1 MFMTLAAVVVALALG
16 HVAQGLAAA
25 VRRHGWFDDWLR
37 WLGAKSRADGAWH
50 GRWGIALALSPP
62 LLAVGLLQWALDAMI
77 YGALGL
83 LFGIGVLFY
92 CWGPRDL
99 DLDVDAIVDAPDAA
113 TRSAAIA
120 RLSPNGADM
129 PTLVVAVFHAA
140 RRRWFGVLF
149 WFLVAGASGAV
160 LYRLAA
166 LAAEDDAALL
176 PADNANGAKRLLAW
190 LDWPVSQLM
199 ALFMALVGDFDTVF
213 SAWKQNGGAGFDAD
227 ADFLG
232 AAGRASVRSEL
243 ADDAQDYA
251 DAGESASE
259 IARDLGPMAELRD
272 AMSLVWRTLVAWL
285 AVIALFVIA
294 GWVS

>member
-1 MFMTLAAVVVALALG
+1 MFMTLAAVVVALVLG
-16 HVAQGLAAA
+16 HLAQGLAEA

-37 WLGAKSRADGAWH
+37 WLGARMQAGSFWH
-50 GRWGIALALSPP
+50 GRWGSALALSAP
-62 LLAVGLLQWALDAMI
+62 LLVVALFQWALDTPL
-77 YGALGL
+77 YGVVGL

-113 TRSAAIA
+113 ARNAAIA
-120 RLSPNGADM
+120 RLSPDAGDT
-129 PTLVVAVFHAA
+129 PSLVVAVFHAA

-149 WFLVAGASGAV
+149 WFLLLGAFGAV
-160 LYRLAA
+160 LYRFVAF
-166 LAAEDDAALL
+166 AAEDDAALL
-176 PADNANGAKRLLAW
+176 PAENAAGAQRLLAW

-199 ALFMALVGDFDTVF
+199 ALFMALVGDFDTVL
-213 SAWKQNGGAGFDAD
+213 SAWKQNGGAGFDAN

-251 DAGESASE
+251 DAGESANE
-259 IARDLGPMAELRD
+259 IARDLGAMPELRD

-294 GWVS
+294 GWVG

>member
-1 MFMTLAAVVVALALG
+1 MFMTLAAVVVALVLG
-16 HVAQGLAAA
+16 HVAQGLAES
-25 VRRHGWFDDWLR
+25 VRGHGWFDDWLR
-37 WLGAKSRADGAWH
+37 WLGARFPQGIWQ
-50 GRWGIALALSPP
+50 GRWGIALALLP
-62 LLAVGLLQWALDAMI
+62 LLLIVALLQWVLDTPLYGVVGLL
-77 YGALGL
+77 Y
-83 LFGIGVLFY
+83 GIGALFY

-113 TRSAAIA
+113 SRSAAIA

-129 PTLVVAVFHAA
+129 PTLLVAVFHAA

-149 WFLVAGASGAV
+149 WFLVLGAVGAV
-160 LYRLAA
+160 LYRLVA

-176 PADNANGAKRLLAW
+176 SAENAAGAQRLLAW

-213 SAWKQNGGAGFDAD
+213 SAWKQNGGADFDAN

-251 DAGESASE
+251 DAGENASE
-259 IARDLGPMAELRD
+259 IARELGPMPELRD

>member
-16 HVAQGLAAA
+16 HLAQGLAAA
-25 VRRHGWFDDWLR
+25 VRRHDWYDDWLR
-37 WLGAKSRADGAWH
+37 WLGARFPHGFWQ
-50 GRWGIALALSPP
+50 GRWGIVLALAPS
-62 LLAVGLLQWALDAMI
+62 LLVVASLQWSLDTLL
-77 YGALGL
+77 YGAVGL

-99 DLDVDAIVDAPDAA
+99 DLDVGAIVDAPDAA
-113 TRSAAIA
+113 ARNAAIA

-129 PTLVVAVFHAA
+129 PTLLVAVFHAA

-149 WFLVAGASGAV
+149 WFLVLGATGAV
-160 LYRLAA
+160 LYRLVA
-166 LAAEDDAALL
+166 LAAEDDSALL
-176 PADNANGAKRLLAW
+176 PADNAAGAKRLLAW

-213 SAWKQNGGAGFDAD
+213 GAWKQNGGAGFDVD

-251 DAGESASE
+251 DAGEGAAE
-259 IARDLGPMAELRD
+259 IARDLGPMPELRD

>member
-62 LLAVGLLQWALDAMI
+62 LLAVGLLQWALDAML

>member
-1 MFMTLAAVVVALALG
+1 MTLAAVVVALALG

-62 LLAVGLLQWALDAMI
+62 LLAVGLLQWALDAML

-232 AAGRASVRSEL
+232 AAGRASVRTEL

>member
-1 MFMTLAAVVVALALG
+1 MFMALAAAVVALALG
-16 HVAQGLAAA
+16 HLAQGFAQA

-37 WLGAKSRADGAWH
+37 WLGARFPQGPWQ
-50 GRWGIALALSPP
+50 GRWGIALALLPP
-62 LLAVGLLQWALDAMI
+62 LLPVALLQWALDMPL
-77 YGALGL
+77 YGIVGL
-83 LFGIGVLFY
+83 AFGIGVLFY

-113 TRSAAIA
+113 ARDAAIA
-120 RLSPNGADM
+120 RLSPQGSDM
-129 PTLVVAVFHAA
+129 PTLLVAVFHAA

-149 WFLVAGASGAV
+149 WFLLLGASGAV
-160 LYRLAA
+160 LYRLVA

-176 PADNANGAKRLLAW
+176 PSANASGAKRLLAW

-259 IARDLGPMAELRD
+259 IARDLGPMPELRD
-272 AMSLVWRTLVAWL
+272 AMSLAWRTLVAWL

-294 GWVS
+294 GWVG

>member
-1 MFMTLAAVVVALALG
+1 MFMTLAAVVVALVLG
-16 HVAQGLAAA
+16 HVARDLAAA
-25 VRRHGWFDDWLR
+25 VRRHGWFEDWLR
-37 WLGAKSRADGAWH
+37 WLGARMQAGGFWH
-50 GRWGIALALSPP
+50 GRWGIALALAAP
-62 LLAVGLLQWALDAMI
+62 LLVVALFQWALDMPL
-77 YGALGL
+77 YGVVGL
-83 LFGIGVLFY
+83 LFGIGVLFH

-99 DLDVDAIVDAPDAA
+99 DLDVDAIVDAPDAEA
-113 TRSAAIA
+113 RNAAIA

-129 PTLVVAVFHAA
+129 PTLLVAVFHAA

-149 WFLVAGASGAV
+149 WFLVLGAAGAV
-160 LYRLAA
+160 LYRLVA

-176 PADNANGAKRLLAW
+176 PPENAIGAKRLLAW

-199 ALFMALVGDFDTVF
+199 ALFMALVGDFDTVLT
-213 SAWKQNGGAGFDAD
+213 AWKQNGGASFDAS

-259 IARDLGPMAELRD
+259 IARELGAMPELRD

-294 GWVS
+294 GWVG

>member
-1 MFMTLAAVVVALALG
+1 MFMTLAAVVVALVLG
-16 HVAQGLAAA
+16 HVAQDFAAT
-25 VRRHGWFDDWLR
+25 VRRHGWFEDWLC
-37 WLGAKSRADGAWH
+37 WLGAKSQADGFWH
-50 GRWGIALALSPP
+50 GRWGSVLALSAP
-62 LLAVGLLQWALDAMI
+62 LLVVALFQWALDTPL
-77 YGALGL
+77 YGIVGL

-99 DLDVDAIVDAPDAA
+99 DLDADAIVDAPDADA
-113 TRSAAIA
+113 RNAAIA
-120 RLSPNGADM
+120 RLSPNGSDM
-129 PTLVVAVFHAA
+129 PTLLVAVFHAA

-149 WFLVAGASGAV
+149 WFLLLGAFGAV
-160 LYRLAA
+160 LYRLVA

-176 PADNANGAKRLLAW
+176 PQENASGAKRLLAW

-199 ALFMALVGDFDTVF
+199 ALFMALVGDFDTVLT
-213 SAWKQNGGAGFDAD
+213 AWKQNGGAGFDAN

-232 AAGRASVRSEL
+232 AAGRASVRTEL

-259 IARDLGPMAELRD
+259 IARDLGAMPELRD

>member
-1 MFMTLAAVVVALALG
+1 MFPTLAAVVVALVLG
-16 HVAQGLAAA
+16 HVAQDVAAA
-25 VRRHGWFDDWLR
+25 VRRYGWFDDWLR
-37 WLGAKSRADGAWH
+37 WLGSRFPQGFWQ
-50 GRWGIALALSPP
+50 GRWGVALALLPP
-62 LLAVGLLQWALDAMI
+62 LLVVASLQWALHAPLL
-77 YGALGL
+77 GFLGL
-83 LFGIGVLFY
+83 LFGIGVLFH

-99 DLDVDAIVDAPDAA
+99 DLDVDAIVDAPDLAA
-113 TRSAAIA
+113 RNAAIA
-120 RLSPNGADM
+120 RLSPNGGDIAS
-129 PTLVVAVFHAA
+129 LLAAVFHAA

-149 WFLVAGASGAV
+149 WFLLLGAFGAV
-160 LYRLAA
+160 LYRLVV
-166 LAAEDDAALL
+166 LAAEDDAARL
-176 PADNANGAKRLLAW
+176 PPDNATGAKRLLAW
-190 LDWPVSQLM
+190 LEWPVSQLM

-213 SAWKQNGGAGFDAD
+213 SAWKQNGGAGFDAN

-232 AAGRASVRSEL
+232 AAGRASVRTEL

-259 IARDLGPMAELRD
+259 IARELGAMPELRD

>member
-16 HVAQGLAAA
+16 HVAQGLAES

-37 WLGAKSRADGAWH
+37 WLGAKSQANGFWH
-50 GRWGIALALSPP
+50 GRWGVALALLP
-62 LLAVGLLQWALDAMI
+62 LLAVALLQCALDTLL

-113 TRSAAIA
+113 TRSAAAA
-120 RLSPNGADM
+120 RLSPNATDT
-129 PTLVVAVFHAA
+129 PALVVAVFHAA

-149 WFLVAGASGAV
+149 WFLLLGAFGAA

-176 PADNANGAKRLLAW
+176 PGENANGAKRLLAW

-199 ALFMALVGDFDTVF
+199 ALSMALVGDFDTVF
-213 SAWKQNGGAGFDAD
+213 SAWKQNGGAGFDAN

-259 IARDLGPMAELRD
+259 IAHDLGAMPELRD

>member
-1 MFMTLAAVVVALALG
+1 MFMTLAAAVVALVLG
-16 HVAQGLAAA
+16 HVAQDFAAA

-37 WLGAKSRADGAWH
+37 WLGARFAQGIWQ
-50 GRWGIALALSPP
+50 GRWGIALALLPP
-62 LLAVGLLQWALDAMI
+62 LLLVALLQWALHAPLL
-77 YGALGL
+77 GFPGL
-83 LFGIGVLFY
+83 LFGIGALFH

-113 TRSAAIA
+113 ARNAAIA
-120 RLSPNGADM
+120 RLSPNATDM
-129 PTLVVAVFHAA
+129 PSLLVAVFHAA

-149 WFLVAGASGAV
+149 WFLLLGAFGAV
-160 LYRLAA
+160 LYRLVA
-166 LAAEDDAALL
+166 LAAEDDAGLL
-176 PADNANGAKRLLAW
+176 PSGNAAGAKRLLAW
-190 LDWPVSQLM
+190 LEWPVSQLM

-213 SAWKQNGGAGFDAD
+213 SAWKQNGGAGFDAN

-251 DAGESASE
+251 DAGESASD
-259 IARDLGPMAELRD
+259 IARELGAMPELRD
-272 AMSLVWRTLVAWL
+272 AMSLAWRTLVAWL

-294 GWVS
+294 GWVG

>member
-62 LLAVGLLQWALDAMI
+62 LLAVGLLQWALDAML

-113 TRSAAIA
+113 ARSAAIA

-176 PADNANGAKRLLAW
+176 PADNASGAKRLLAW

-232 AAGRASVRSEL
+232 AAGRASVRTEL

>member
-1 MFMTLAAVVVALALG
+1 MFMTLAAAVVALVLG
-16 HVAQGLAAA
+16 HVAQEFAAA

-37 WLGAKSRADGAWH
+37 WLGALFAQGIWQ
-50 GRWGIALALSPP
+50 GRWGIALALLPP
-62 LLAVGLLQWALDAMI
+62 LLLVALLQWALHAPLL
-77 YGALGL
+77 GSLGL
-83 LFGIGVLFY
+83 LFGIGALFQ

-99 DLDVDAIVDAPDAA
+99 DLDVDAIVDAPDVAA
-113 TRSAAIA
+113 RNAAIA
-120 RLSPNGADM
+120 RLAPNGGDIASLL
-129 PTLVVAVFHAA
+129 TAVFHAA

-149 WFLVAGASGAV
+149 WFLLLGAFGAV
-160 LYRLAA
+160 LYRLVA

-176 PADNANGAKRLLAW
+176 PPGNAAGAKRLLAW
-190 LDWPVSQLM
+190 LEWPVSQLM

-213 SAWKQNGGAGFDAD
+213 SAWKQNGGAGFDAN

-251 DAGESASE
+251 DAGESASD
-259 IARDLGPMAELRD
+259 IARELGAMPELRD

-294 GWVS
+294 GWVG

>member
-16 HVAQGLAAA
+16 HLAQGLAEA
-25 VRRHGWFDDWLR
+25 VRRHGWFDEWLR
-37 WLGAKSRADGAWH
+37 WLDARMQDGNAWR
-50 GRWGIALALSPP
+50 GRWGVAFALLPP
-62 LLAVGLLQWALDAMI
+62 LLVVGLLQWTLDTLL
-77 YGALGL
+77 YGVVGL
-83 LFGIGVLFY
+83 LFGIAVLFH

-113 TRSAAIA
+113 ARNAAIS
-120 RLSPNGADM
+120 RLSPTTTDA
-129 PTLVVAVFHAA
+129 PALVVTVFHAA

-149 WFLVAGASGAV
+149 WFLLLGAFGAA
-160 LYRLAA
+160 LYRLVA
-166 LAAEDDAALL
+166 LCAEDDAALL
-176 PADNANGAKRLLAW
+176 PVGNSTGAKRLLAW

-199 ALFMALVGDFDTVF
+199 ALFMALVGVFDTVF
-213 SAWKQNGGAGFDAD
+213 SAWKQHGGAGFDAN

-251 DAGESASE
+251 DAGESAE
-259 IARDLGPMAELRD
+259 AIARDLGPMPELRD

>member
-16 HVAQGLAAA
+16 HLAPGFAAQM
-25 VRRHGWFDDWLR
+25 RRHDAFDAWLR
-37 WLGAKSRADGAWH
+37 WLGARMPGGAWQE
-50 GRWGIALALSPP
+50 RWGIVLALLPP
-62 LLAVGLLQWALDAMI
+62 LLVVGLLQWALDAPW
-77 YGALGL
+77 LGIVGL
-83 LFGIGVLFY
+83 AFGIGVLFW

-113 TRSAAIA
+113 ARAAAVA
-120 RLSPNGADM
+120 RLSPNGSDT
-129 PTLVVAVFHAA
+129 PTVLAAVFHAA

-149 WFLVAGASGAV
+149 WFLVFGASGAL

-166 LAAEDDAALL
+166 LAAEDDASLL
-176 PADNANGAKRLLAW
+176 PAHNAAGAKRLLAW

-199 ALFMALVGDFDTVF
+199 ALFMALVGDYDTVYT
-213 SAWKQNGGAGFDAD
+213 AWKQHGGDGFDPD

-251 DAGESASE
+251 DAGEGAAE
-259 IARDLGPMAELRD
+259 IARDLGPMPELRD

>member
-1 MFMTLAAVVVALALG
+1 
-16 HVAQGLAAA
+16 
-25 VRRHGWFDDWLR
+25 
-37 WLGAKSRADGAWH
+37 
-50 GRWGIALALSPP
+50 
-62 LLAVGLLQWALDAMI
+62 
-77 YGALGL
+77 
-83 LFGIGVLFY
+83 
-92 CWGPRDL
+92 
-99 DLDVDAIVDAPDAA
+99 
-113 TRSAAIA
+113 
-120 RLSPNGADM
+120 
-129 PTLVVAVFHAA
+129 
-140 RRRWFGVLF
+140 
-149 WFLVAGASGAV
+149 V

-232 AAGRASVRSEL
+232 AAGRASVRTEL

>member
-1 MFMTLAAVVVALALG
+1 MFMTLAAVVVALVLG
-16 HVAQGLAAA
+16 HLAQGLAEAL
-25 VRRHGWFDDWLR
+25 RRHGWFDDWLR
-37 WLGAKSRADGAWH
+37 WLGAKSQAGGIWH
-50 GRWGIALALSPP
+50 GRWGVVLALLPP
-62 LLAVGLLQWALDAMI
+62 LLVVGLLQWTLDTLL
-77 YGALGL
+77 YGVVGL

-113 TRSAAIA
+113 ARNAAIA
-120 RLSPNGADM
+120 RLSPNANDT
-129 PTLVVAVFHAA
+129 PALIVAVFHAA

-149 WFLVAGASGAV
+149 WFLLLGAFGAV
-160 LYRLAA
+160 LYRLIA
-166 LAAEDDAALL
+166 LAAEDDAASL
-176 PADNANGAKRLLAW
+176 PPENATGAKRLLAW

-213 SAWKQNGGAGFDAD
+213 GAWKQNGGAAFDAN

-251 DAGESASE
+251 DAGESASD
-259 IARDLGPMAELRD
+259 IARELGPMPELRD

>member
-1 MFMTLAAVVVALALG
+1 MFMTLAAVVVALVLG
-16 HVAQGLAAA
+16 HVAQGLAES

-37 WLGAKSRADGAWH
+37 WFGAHTNADGVWH
-50 GRWGIALALSPP
+50 GRWGLALALSP
-62 LLAVGLLQWALDAMI
+62 LLLVVAALQWALHVPLL
-77 YGALGL
+77 GFPGL
-83 LFGIGVLFY
+83 LFGIAVLFH

-113 TRSAAIA
+113 ARNAAIS
-120 RLSPNGADM
+120 RLSPNGADT
-129 PTLVVAVFHAA
+129 PTLLVAVFHAA

-149 WFLVAGASGAV
+149 WFLVLGAVGAV
-160 LYRLAA
+160 LYRLVA

-176 PADNANGAKRLLAW
+176 PAENATGAKRLLAW

-213 SAWKQNGGAGFDAD
+213 SAWKQHGGAGFDAN

-251 DAGESASE
+251 DAGESAAD
-259 IARDLGPMAELRD
+259 IARDLGPMPELRD

>member
-50 GRWGIALALSPP
+50 GRWGIALALSPL
-62 LLAVGLLQWALDAMI
+62 LLAVGLLQWALDAML

-113 TRSAAIA
+113 ARSAAIA

-176 PADNANGAKRLLAW
+176 PADNASGAKRLLAW

-232 AAGRASVRSEL
+232 AAGRASVRTEL

>member
-62 LLAVGLLQWALDAMI
+62 LLAVGLLQWALDAML

-176 PADNANGAKRLLAW
+176 PADNASGAKRLLAW

-232 AAGRASVRSEL
+232 AAGRASVRTEL

>member
-62 LLAVGLLQWALDAMI
+62 LLAVGLLQWALDAML

-166 LAAEDDAALL
+166 LSAEDDAALL

-232 AAGRASVRSEL
+232 AAGRASVRTEL

>member
-16 HVAQGLAAA
+16 HLAPGLAAQA
-25 VRRHGWFDDWLR
+25 RRHEAFDAWLR
-37 WLGAKSRADGAWH
+37 WLGARMPGAGAWR
-50 GRWGIALALSPP
+50 GRWGIALALLPP
-62 LLAVGLLQWALDAMI
+62 LLVAGLLQWALDAPW
-77 YGALGL
+77 LGIVGL
-83 LFGIGVLFY
+83 AFGIGVLFW

-99 DLDVDAIVDAPDAA
+99 DLDVDAVVDAPDAA
-113 TRSAAIA
+113 ARAAAVA
-120 RLSPNGADM
+120 RLSPHGSDT
-129 PTLVVAVFHAA
+129 PTVLAAVFHAA

-149 WFLVAGASGAV
+149 WFLVLGATGAL

-166 LAAEDDAALL
+166 LAAEDDASLL
-176 PADNANGAKRLLAW
+176 PADNAAGAKRLLAW

-199 ALFMALVGDFDTVF
+199 ALFMALVGDYDTVYT
-213 SAWKQNGGAGFDAD
+213 AWKQHGGDGFDPD

-251 DAGESASE
+251 DAGEGAAE
-259 IARDLGPMAELRD
+259 IARDLGPMPELRD

>member
-1 MFMTLAAVVVALALG
+1 MFMTLAAVVVALVLG
-16 HVAQGLAAA
+16 HLAQGLAEA

-37 WLGAKSRADGAWH
+37 WLGARMQAGSFWH
-50 GRWGIALALSPP
+50 GCWGSALALSAP
-62 LLAVGLLQWALDAMI
+62 LLVVALFQWALDTPL
-77 YGALGL
+77 YGVVGL

-113 TRSAAIA
+113 ARNAAIA
-120 RLSPNGADM
+120 RLSPNATDM
-129 PTLVVAVFHAA
+129 PSLLVAVFHAA

-149 WFLVAGASGAV
+149 WFLLLGAFGAV
-160 LYRLAA
+160 LYRLVA
-166 LAAEDDAALL
+166 LAAEDDAGLL
-176 PADNANGAKRLLAW
+176 PSGNAAGAKRLLAW
-190 LDWPVSQLM
+190 LEWPVSQLM

-213 SAWKQNGGAGFDAD
+213 SAWKQNGGAGFDAN

-259 IARDLGPMAELRD
+259 IARELGAMPELRD
-272 AMSLVWRTLVAWL
+272 AMSLAWRTLVAWL

-294 GWVS
+294 GWVG

>member
-25 VRRHGWFDDWLR
+25 VRRYGWFGDWLR
-37 WLGAKSRADGAWH
+37 WLGARFPQGLWQGH
-50 GRWGIALALSPP
+50 WGIALALSAP
-62 LLAVGLLQWALDAMI
+62 LLAVGLLQWALDTLL
-77 YGALGL
+77 YGIVGL

-99 DLDVDAIVDAPDAA
+99 DLEVDAIVDAPDADA
-113 TRSAAIA
+113 RNAAIA
-120 RLSPNGADM
+120 RLTPHPDDA
-129 PTLVVAVFHAA
+129 PPLVVAAFHAA

-149 WFLVAGASGAV
+149 WFLLLGASGAV
-160 LYRLAA
+160 LYRLVA

-176 PADNANGAKRLLAW
+176 PAENAAGAKRLLAW

-199 ALFMALVGDFDTVF
+199 ALFMALVGDFDAVL
-213 SAWKQNGGAGFDAD
+213 SAWKQNGGASFDAN

-232 AAGRASVRSEL
+232 AAGRASVRTEL

-259 IARDLGPMAELRD
+259 IARDLGVMPELRD

>member
-1 MFMTLAAVVVALALG
+1 MFMALAAAVVALALG
-16 HVAQGLAAA
+16 HLAQGFAQA

-37 WLGAKSRADGAWH
+37 WLGARFPQGPWQ
-50 GRWGIALALSPP
+50 GRWGIALALLPP
-62 LLAVGLLQWALDAMI
+62 LLPVALLQWALDMPL
-77 YGALGL
+77 YGIVGL
-83 LFGIGVLFY
+83 AFGIGVLFY

-113 TRSAAIA
+113 ARDAAIA
-120 RLSPNGADM
+120 RLSPQGSDM
-129 PTLVVAVFHAA
+129 PTLLVAVFHAA

-149 WFLVAGASGAV
+149 WFLVFGAVGAV
-160 LYRLAA
+160 LYRLVA

-176 PADNANGAKRLLAW
+176 PSANASGAKRLLAW

-213 SAWKQNGGAGFDAD
+213 STWKQNGGAGFDAD

-259 IARDLGPMAELRD
+259 IARDLGPMPELRD
-272 AMSLVWRTLVAWL
+272 AMSLAWRTLVAWL

-294 GWVS
+294 GWVG

>member
-1 MFMTLAAVVVALALG
+1 MFMTLAAVVVALVLG
-16 HVAQGLAAA
+16 HVAQGLAES
-25 VRRHGWFDDWLR
+25 VRRHDWFDDWLR
-37 WLGAKSRADGAWH
+37 WLGARFPQGLWQ
-50 GRWGIALALSPP
+50 GRWGIALALLP
-62 LLAVGLLQWALDAMI
+62 LLPIIALLQWVLDTPL
-77 YGALGL
+77 YGVVGL

-99 DLDVDAIVDAPDAA
+99 DLDVGAIVDAPDAA
-113 TRSAAIA
+113 ARQAAIA
-120 RLSPNGADM
+120 RLSPNGGDIASLL
-129 PTLVVAVFHAA
+129 TAVFHAA

-149 WFLVAGASGAV
+149 WFLLLGAFGAV
-160 LYRLAA
+160 LYRFVAF
-166 LAAEDDAALL
+166 AAEDDAALL
-176 PADNANGAKRLLAW
+176 PAENAAGAQRLLAW

-199 ALFMALVGDFDTVF
+199 ALFMALVGDFDTVL
-213 SAWKQNGGAGFDAD
+213 SAWKQNGGAGFDAN

-251 DAGESASE
+251 DAGESANE
-259 IARDLGPMAELRD
+259 IARDLGAMPELRD

-294 GWVS
+294 GWVG

>member
-1 MFMTLAAVVVALALG
+1 MFMTLAAAVFALVLG
-16 HVAQGLAAA
+16 HVAQGLAEA
-25 VRRHGWFDDWLR
+25 VRRHGWFDDGLR
-37 WLGAKSRADGAWH
+37 WIGAKSQAGGFWH
-50 GRWGIALALSPP
+50 GRWGIALALLPP
-62 LLAVGLLQWALDAMI
+62 LLVVALLQWMLDTPL
-77 YGALGL
+77 YGAVGL

-99 DLDVDAIVDAPDAA
+99 DLDVDVIVDAPDIAA
-113 TRSAAIA
+113 RDAAIS
-120 RLSPNGADM
+120 RLSPSGSDM
-129 PTLVVAVFHAA
+129 PTLIVAVLHAA

-149 WFLVAGASGAV
+149 WFLLLGAFGAA

-176 PADNANGAKRLLAW
+176 PDENAAGAKRLLAW

-199 ALFMALVGDFDTVF
+199 ALFMALVGDFDTVL
-213 SAWKQNGGAGFDAD
+213 SAWKQNGGAGFDAN

-232 AAGRASVRSEL
+232 AVGRASVRSEL

-251 DAGESASE
+251 DAGETDSE
-259 IARDLGPMAELRD
+259 IARDLGPMPELRD

>member
-1 MFMTLAAVVVALALG
+1 
-16 HVAQGLAAA
+16 
-25 VRRHGWFDDWLR
+25 
-37 WLGAKSRADGAWH
+37 
-50 GRWGIALALSPP
+50 
-62 LLAVGLLQWALDAMI
+62 
-77 YGALGL
+77 
-83 LFGIGVLFY
+83 
-92 CWGPRDL
+92 
-99 DLDVDAIVDAPDAA
+99 
-113 TRSAAIA
+113 
-120 RLSPNGADM
+120 
-129 PTLVVAVFHAA
+129 
-140 RRRWFGVLF
+140 VLF
-149 WFLVAGASGAV
+149 WFIVLGASGAV

-176 PADNANGAKRLLAW
+176 PSDNALGAKRLLAW

-199 ALFMALVGDFDTVF
+199 ALFMALVGDYDTVYT
-213 SAWKQNGGAGFDAD
+213 AWKQHGGDGFDPD

-251 DAGESASE
+251 DAGEGAAE
-259 IARDLGPMAELRD
+259 IARDLGPMPELRD

>member
-1 MFMTLAAVVVALALG
+1 MAATLLAVIVALAIG
-16 HVAQGLAAA
+16 HLAPDIAAGL
-25 VRRHGWFDDWLR
+25 RRYDWFAGWLR
-37 WLGAKSRADGAWH
+37 WLNAQFPEGSFWR
-50 GRWGIALALSPP
+50 GRYGIALALVLP
-62 LLAVGLLQWALDAMI
+62 LLVVGLLQVALDKPVWGFI
-77 YGALGL
+77 GL
-83 LFGIGVLFY
+83 LFDIAVLFY

-113 TRSAAIA
+113 ARDAAIA
-120 RLSPNGADM
+120 RLSPNANDT
-129 PTLVVAVFHAA
+129 PALIVAVFHAA

-149 WFLVAGASGAV
+149 WFLLLGAVGAV
-160 LYRLAA
+160 LYRFVA

-176 PADNANGAKRLLAW
+176 PVGNSTGAKRLLAW

-213 SAWKQNGGAGFDAD
+213 SAWKQHGGAGFDAN

-251 DAGESASE
+251 DAGESAE
-259 IARDLGPMAELRD
+259 AIARDLGPMPELRD

>member
-1 MFMTLAAVVVALALG
+1 MFMALAAAVVALALG
-16 HVAQGLAAA
+16 HLAQGFAQA

-37 WLGAKSRADGAWH
+37 WLGARFPQGPWQ
-50 GRWGIALALSPP
+50 GRWGIALALLPP
-62 LLAVGLLQWALDAMI
+62 LLPVALLQWALDMPL
-77 YGALGL
+77 YGIVGL
-83 LFGIGVLFY
+83 AFGIGVLFY

-99 DLDVDAIVDAPDAA
+99 DLDVDAIVDAPDVAA
-113 TRSAAIA
+113 RDAAIA
-120 RLSPNGADM
+120 RLSPQGSDM
-129 PTLVVAVFHAA
+129 PTLLVAVFHAA

-149 WFLVAGASGAV
+149 WFLVFGAVGAV
-160 LYRLAA
+160 LYRLVA

-176 PADNANGAKRLLAW
+176 PSANASGAKRLLAW

-213 SAWKQNGGAGFDAD
+213 STWKQNGGAGFDAD

-259 IARDLGPMAELRD
+259 IARDLGPMPELRD
-272 AMSLVWRTLVAWL
+272 AMSLAWRTLVAWL

-294 GWVS
+294 GWVG

>member
-62 LLAVGLLQWALDAMI
+62 LLAVGLLQWALDAML

-166 LAAEDDAALL
+166 FAAEDDAALL

-232 AAGRASVRSEL
+232 AAGRASVRTEL

>member
-62 LLAVGLLQWALDAMI
+62 LLAVGLLQWALDAML

-232 AAGRASVRSEL
+232 AAGRASVRTEL

>member
-62 LLAVGLLQWALDAMI
+62 LLAVGLLQWALDAML

-113 TRSAAIA
+113 ARSAAIA

-232 AAGRASVRSEL
+232 AAGRASVRTEL

>member
-1 MFMTLAAVVVALALG
+1 MFMTLAAAVVALALG
-16 HVAQGLAAA
+16 HLAQGFAAS

-37 WLGAKSRADGAWH
+37 WLGARMPSGATWH
-50 GRWGIALALSPP
+50 GRWGIALALAAP
-62 LLAVGLLQWALDAMI
+62 LLVVALLQWALDTPL
-77 YGALGL
+77 YGVPGL
-83 LFGIGVLFY
+83 LFGIGALFY

-113 TRSAAIA
+113 SRAAA
-120 RLSPNGADM
+120 ASRLAPPGSDAPA
-129 PTLVVAVFHAA
+129 LVAAVFHAA

-149 WFLVAGASGAV
+149 WFLLLGASGAA

-166 LAAEDDAALL
+166 FAAEDDAALL
-176 PADNANGAKRLLAW
+176 PADNATGAKRLLAW

-213 SAWKQNGGAGFDAD
+213 SAWKQNGGDGFDPD

-251 DAGESASE
+251 DAGESADA
-259 IARDLGPMAELRD
+259 IVRDLGPMPELRD

>member
-62 LLAVGLLQWALDAMI
+62 LLAVGLLQWALDAML

-113 TRSAAIA
+113 ARSAAIA
-120 RLSPNGADM
+120 HLSPNGADM

-232 AAGRASVRSEL
+232 AAGRASVRTEL